1 LSAEEHNWIIYVSK
15 LLQKEINL
23 NWIGPNLTYI
33 IVLLYRKLKVWALVL
48 RIVNTEKW
56 RFNKKI
62 QGEMFLVGELGRS
75 MRSDGILGVGGSDQ
89 SRATAV
95 VVASRRRWLKRR
107 ETWLV
112 VLGVALHAVYMLSI
126 FDIYFKTPI
135 VHGMDPV
142 PPRFSEPP
150 AKRLVLL
157 ICTYYV
163 VVVLTH

>member
-1 LSAEEHNWIIYVSK
+1 
-15 LLQKEINL
+15 
-23 NWIGPNLTYI
+23 
-33 IVLLYRKLKVWALVL
+33 
-48 RIVNTEKW
+48 
-56 RFNKKI
+56 
-62 QGEMFLVGELGRS
+62 

-89 SRATAV
+89 SRATSV

-142 PPRFSEPP
+142 TPRFSEPP

-157 ICTYYV
+157 ICTY
-163 VVVLTH
+163 